1 MRIGGNNENNENDLY
16 NEYNENSD
24 NKNDSIDKNS
34 VTTDKN
40 GSIDGEDNGYQWIT
54 LDDDTDDNTDVDV
67 ESDAADVV
75 IEDADE
81 KSESAA
87 FESGEDDDYKADADD
102 VSDENG
108 TTN

>member
-1 MRIGGNNENNENDLY
+1 MTGKITVIGGW
-16 NEYNENSD
+16 
-24 NKNDSIDKNS
+24 
-34 VTTDKN
+34 
-40 GSIDGEDNGYQWIT
+40 QRH
-54 LDDDTDDNTDVDV
+54 DTDDNTDVDV

-102 VSDENG
+102 VSDESRLQ
-108 TTN
+108 TKKI